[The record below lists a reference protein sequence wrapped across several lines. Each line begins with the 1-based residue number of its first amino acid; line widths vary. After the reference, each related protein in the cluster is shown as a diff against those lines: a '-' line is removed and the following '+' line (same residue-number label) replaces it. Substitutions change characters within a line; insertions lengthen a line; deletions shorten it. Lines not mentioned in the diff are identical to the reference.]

1 VEENNIMKKYQ
12 KPRLTMLDFSVRDEI
27 AALIY
32 RETITDGGGL
42 PLSRY
47 SISSFNELSGEEE

>member
-1 VEENNIMKKYQ
+1 MKKYQ
-12 KPRLTMLDFSVRDEI
+12 KPELTILDLSVRDEI

-32 RETITDGGGL
+32 KETITDGGGL

-47 SISSFNELSGEEE
+47 SISSFRESSGEEETE